1 MDFGTL
7 ALLCAVG
14 LLGPLL
20 ALPSHLRVPV
30 VIGEVMA
37 GVVIGTSAL
46 EWIDP
51 RDHTVEFLASI
62 GFALIMFVAGTHVP
76 IRDPALAR
84 GIRTGL
90 VRAVL
95 VGLVASLL
103 AWPIASLGGGGHGA
117 LYAVLMASSSAAII
131 MPIVSGE
138 KLSGRSIMTLLPQ
151 ITVAD
156 AVCTVALPI
165 VVDPGHAARTLIG
178 TVVVICCAAIVYVV
192 LRYGLT
198 DTARLWLHNTSRS
211 KNFALELRIDLVILF
226 SLAALATVVHA
237 SVMLAGFS
245 FGLAVAAVG
254 EPRRVGK
261 QLFALTE
268 GFFGPVYFIWLG
280 ATLDLHALID
290 HPRMIVLGVAL
301 GVGAVV
307 AHAAM
312 VLTRQPLPVG
322 VLAAAQLGVPV
333 SAATLGTQLDLM
345 GPAEAPAILLGALIT
360 LAMVSIIRPQ
370 RAAMRC

>member
-46 EWIDP
+46 GWIDP
-51 RDHTVEFLASI
+51 HDHTVEVLADI

-76 IRDPALAR
+76 IRNPALVG

-90 VRAVL
+90 IRAVL

-103 AWPIASLGGGGHGA
+103 AWPIAILGGSGHGA
-117 LYAVLMASSSAAII
+117 LYAVLMTSSSAAII
-131 MPIVSGE
+131 MPIVSGD
-138 KLSGRSIMTLLPQ
+138 KLSGRSILTLLPQ

-165 VVDPGHAARTLIG
+165 VVDPGHAARTLTG
-178 TVVVICCAAIVYVV
+178 TVVVICCAAIVYVF

-198 DTARLWLHNTSRS
+198 DGARLWLHNTSRRR
-211 KNFALELRIDLVILF
+211 NFALELRIDLMILF
-226 SLAALATVVHA
+226 TLAALASVVHA

-290 HPRMIVLGVAL
+290 HPRMIVLGLTL

-345 GPAEAPAILLGALIT
+345 SPAEAPAILLGAVVT

>member
-1 MDFGTL
+1 MDFSTL

-20 ALPSHLRVPV
+20 ALPSRLRVPV
-30 VIGEVMA
+30 VVGEVVA
-37 GVVIGTSAL
+37 GVVVGTSAFGWL
-46 EWIDP
+46 DP
-51 RDHTVEFLASI
+51 KDHTVEFLANI

-76 IRDPALAR
+76 IRDPALVA

-90 VRAVL
+90 GRAVI

-103 AWPIASLGGGGHGA
+103 AWPIAILGGSGHIA

-138 KLSGRSIMTLLPQ
+138 KLSGRHIITLLPQ

-165 VVDPGHAARTLIG
+165 VLDPGHAARALIG
-178 TVVVICCAAIVYVV
+178 TVVVISCAAAVYAF
-192 LRYGLT
+192 LRYGLN
-198 DTARLWLHNTSRS
+198 DTARLWLHDTSRRR
-211 KNFALELRIDLVILF
+211 KFALELRIDLVILF
-226 SLAALATVVHA
+226 SLAALASVVHA

-245 FGLAVAAVG
+245 FGLAVAATG

-280 ATLDLHALID
+280 ATLDLRALID
-290 HPRMIVLGVAL
+290 HPRMIILGVAL
-301 GVGAVV
+301 GVGAVI
-307 AHAAM
+307 AHAAT
-312 VLTRQPLPVG
+312 VLTGQPLPVG

-345 GPAEAPAILLGALIT
+345 SPAEAPAILLGALVT
-360 LAMVSIIRPQ
+360 LAMVSVIRPG
-370 RAAMRC
+370 RAAVRC

>member
-1 MDFGTL
+1 MDFSTL

-20 ALPSHLRVPV
+20 ALPSRLRVPV
-30 VIGEVMA
+30 VIGEVVA
-37 GVVIGTSAL
+37 GVVIGTSVFGWL
-46 EWIDP
+46 DP
-51 RDHTVEFLASI
+51 DDHTVEFLANI

-76 IRDPALAR
+76 VRDPALVT

-103 AWPIASLGGGGHGA
+103 AWPIAMLGGSGHIA

-138 KLSGRSIMTLLPQ
+138 KLSGRHIITLLPQ

-156 AVCTVALPI
+156 AVCTVTLPI
-165 VVDPGHAARTLIG
+165 VLDPGHAARALIG
-178 TVVVICCAAIVYVV
+178 TAVVISCAAAVYVF
-192 LRYGLT
+192 LRYGLN
-198 DTARLWLHNTSRS
+198 DRARLRLHDTSRRR
-211 KNFALELRIDLVILF
+211 KFALELRIDLVILF
-226 SLAALATVVHA
+226 SLAALAGVVHA

-245 FGLAVAAVG
+245 FGLAVAATG

-280 ATLDLHALID
+280 ATLDLRALID
-290 HPRMIVLGVAL
+290 HPRMIFLGVAL
-301 GVGAVV
+301 GAGAVI

-312 VLTRQPLPVG
+312 VLTGQPLPVA

-345 GPAEAPAILLGALIT
+345 SPAEAPAILLGALVT
-360 LAMVSIIRPQ
+360 LAMVSVVRPG
-370 RAAMRC
+370 RAAVRC